1 MAVRQYVGARYVP
14 KFFNGESGSTEWV
27 NGLSYEPLTVVTY
40 LGNSFT
46 SKKPVPPEIGAPN
59 ENQDYWANTGNYNAQ
74 VEIYREETEKVKND
88 LNNYIVKNDETLNN
102 YIIKNDEA
110 INNLETQVSKINS
123 EIIKDK
129 EILGLII
136 GDSYTTH
143 DPNSGG
149 VTYTKNFGET
159 LVELGYLTSQK
170 SYGVNGARYAL
181 NSTSN
186 FKQQLETASTD
197 DSFNNDDV
205 DIIIIEGGQNERFES
220 DFSTSSF
227 YNRLYSN
234 VKDTIKYAKSMFKN
248 AKIYCVPI
256 FWDGYT
262 QKAFDFKKIWDAIY
276 NSACDNGAIT
286 DSTSLYWGRGT
297 SYTWGTDHQHPTY
310 DTLVKMCNKCGNLIN
325 GGKNVIDITN
335 VCLPLTTFTQCKVVG
350 YTLGRDSVDIALT
363 GYNTTAIPYN
373 TILAYVY
380 PPYANNQTFC
390 PGTISSTGEN
400 TAMFTVTIEDNRT
413 GDIKCLKEI
422 PAGER
427 FYVVIRQEL

>member
-14 KFFNGESGSTEWV
+14 KFFEGENGSTEWV

-46 SKKPVPPEIGAPN
+46 SKKPVPPISIHAPN
-59 ENQDYWANTGNYNAQ
+59 ENSEYWANTGNYNAQ

-88 LNNYIVKNDETLNN
+88 LNNYIIKNDETVNN
-102 YIIKNDEA
+102 YIIKNDDA
-110 INNLETQVSKINS
+110 INKLETQVSKINN

-220 DFSTSSF
+220 DFSSSNF
-227 YNRLYSN
+227 YTRLYDN
-234 VKDTIKYAKSMFKN
+234 VKDTIKYAKTVFKN
-248 AKIYCVPI
+248 AYLFFGMV
-256 FWDGYT
+256 T
-262 QKAFDFKKIWDAIY
+262 HKKRLII
-276 NSACDNGAIT
+276 
-286 DSTSLYWGRGT
+286 
-297 SYTWGTDHQHPTY
+297 
-310 DTLVKMCNKCGNLIN
+310 KKCGMPYTIQLAIMVLLLIQHRYI
-325 GGKNVIDITN
+325 GVEAHIIHGVQIIS
-335 VCLPLTTFTQCKVVG
+335 
-350 YTLGRDSVDIALT
+350 TLR
-363 GYNTTAIPYN
+363 
-373 TILAYVY
+373 TIL
-380 PPYANNQTFC
+380 
-390 PGTISSTGEN
+390 
-400 TAMFTVTIEDNRT
+400 
-413 GDIKCLKEI
+413 
-422 PAGER
+422 
-427 FYVVIRQEL
+427 

>member
-14 KFFNGESGSTEWV
+14 KFFEGENGSTEWV

-74 VEIYREETEKVKND
+74 VEIYREETEKVKNE
-88 LNNYIVKNDETLNN
+88 LNNYIAKNDETVNN

-110 INNLETQVSKINS
+110 VNNLETQVSKINS

-234 VKDTIKYAKSMFKN
+234 VKDTIKYAKLLFKN

-325 GGKNVIDITN
+325 GGKNVIDVTN
-335 VCLPLTTFTQCKVVG
+335 VCLPLTTFTQCKVIG
-350 YTLGRDSVDIALT
+350 YTISRDSVDIVLT
-363 GYNTTAIPYN
+363 GYNTTAIPAN

-400 TAMFTVTIEDNRT
+400 TAMFTVTVEDNRT

-422 PAGER
+422 PANER
-427 FYVVIRQEL
+427 FYAVIRQEL